1 MYGQQAR
8 HGTTYSGVDGN
19 VMANEPPIPAAV
31 HSGYEGDGDGRPQY
45 TGPTPK
51 TKPKKGKELVTSSPW
66 LDDSR
71 RVLKGSLVV
80 VAFVID
86 MALHL
91 GIGAAVWFAVT
102 TYSDRPQ
109 TAVPLAVF
117 AWLALSFIHR
127 TFVQRVLHTTVGKAL
142 FGFRLHYPD
151 GSRPTLWE
159 LIKQW
164 FSGGFGVV
172 SLSLQVLQIFG

>member
-1 MYGQQAR
+1 
-8 HGTTYSGVDGN
+8 
-19 VMANEPPIPAAV
+19 MANRPPIPAAMY
-31 HSGYEGDGDGRPQY
+31 SGYNGHGDGQPQY
-45 TGPTPK
+45 TDPTPEI
-51 TKPKKGKELVTSSPW
+51 KPKKDKELVVSSPW
-66 LDDSR
+66 VDDAR

-80 VAFVID
+80 VALVID

-117 AWLALSFIHR
+117 AWLASSFIHR

-142 FGFRLHYPD
+142 FAFRLHHPD
-151 GSRPTLWE
+151 GSRATLWE

-164 FSGGFGVV
+164 FSGGFGAV